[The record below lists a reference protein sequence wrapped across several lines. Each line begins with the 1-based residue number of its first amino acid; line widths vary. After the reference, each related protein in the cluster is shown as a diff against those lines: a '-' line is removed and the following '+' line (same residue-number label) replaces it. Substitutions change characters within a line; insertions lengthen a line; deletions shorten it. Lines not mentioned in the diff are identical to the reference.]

1 MLVTIIGC
9 KITKKN
15 PNSTKIGSFNAYKD
29 AILPSPKPH
38 TGYCNGSDEQAF
50 GARIRIALA
59 TVGAIRSTVAWVV
72 TRPGLTPAPYIIIG
86 NGMKAAREK

>member
-15 PNSTKIGSFNAYKD
+15 PNSANIVAFNDHKD
-29 AILPSPKPH
+29 ANLPLLKPH

-59 TVGAIRSTVAWVV
+59 TGGAMRSTGAWGV
-72 TRPGLTPAPYIIIG
+72 TRPGYTPAPYIIIG

>member
-29 AILPSPKPH
+29 AILP
-38 TGYCNGSDEQAF
+38 
-50 GARIRIALA
+50 
-59 TVGAIRSTVAWVV
+59 
-72 TRPGLTPAPYIIIG
+72 
-86 NGMKAAREK
+86 